1 MTAVDGP
8 AVVDG
13 GQRGDIRATGA
24 AAAPGTGSPPGIDV
38 SEAAGANGSAANGS
52 AAGHGSSG
60 HGSSGD
66 AVSGGGS
73 DRGAS
78 PAGASSGGAPPSRSR
93 AGRDLPAAIAVGL
106 VLGAIILVPLFTVRA
121 AFVGVISVAIATG
134 TAEVIRAVRLTGVR
148 VPVVPLVAGALAMP
162 PAAYAAGTTGLVL
175 TLAVTIGAGLAL
187 RLPGPSDG
195 LVRDL
200 AGIAFVAGYVG
211 FPAGFAALLTE
222 PSDGRWRVV
231 AFLGTVVASDVG
243 GYAAGVLSGGRHK
256 MAPSVSPGKSWE
268 GFAGSVI
275 ACVIVAS
282 VLVAWPLGGEIWQ
295 GALLGLA
302 TACTA
307 TVGDLGESLLKRD
320 IGIKDMGNLLPGHGG
335 IMDRLDSLLCTA
347 PVAWLLLG
355 AFVTT

>member
-13 GQRGDIRATGA
+13 GQRAGARVPGGA
-24 AAAPGTGSPPGIDV
+24 AEPEAGSPQSAETGSPQ
-38 SEAAGANGSAANGS
+38 SAE
-52 AAGHGSSG
+52 SSG
-60 HGSSGD
+60 AADG
-66 AVSGGGS
+66 
-73 DRGAS
+73 
-78 PAGASSGGAPPSRSR
+78 PAPPARSR

-106 VLGAIILVPLFTVRA
+106 MLGAIILAPLFTVRA
-121 AFVGVISVAIATG
+121 AFVGVISVAVATG

-148 VPVVPLVAGALAMP
+148 VPALPLVAGALAMP
-162 PAAYAAGTTGLVL
+162 PVAYAGGSTGLLL
-175 TLAVTIGAGLAL
+175 TLAATVGAGLL
-187 RLPGPSDG
+187 VRLAGPRAG
-195 LVRDL
+195 LVRDVGAL
-200 AGIAFVAGYVG
+200 AFVAGYVG

-222 PSDGRWRVV
+222 PSDGSWRVV

-268 GFAGSVI
+268 GFTGSVI
-275 ACVIVAS
+275 GCVIVAS
-282 VLVAWPLGGEIWQ
+282 VLVAWPLDGHVWQ

-355 AFVTT
+355 AFLA